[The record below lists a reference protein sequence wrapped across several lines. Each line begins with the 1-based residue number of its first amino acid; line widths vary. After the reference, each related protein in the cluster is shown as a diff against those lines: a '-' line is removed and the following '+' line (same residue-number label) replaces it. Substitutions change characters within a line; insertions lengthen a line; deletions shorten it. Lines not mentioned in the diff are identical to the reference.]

1 MLYRIKCRIT
11 AHIKR
16 KKEGVLRLIKL
27 YSSASCTSCRKAKAW
42 LLEQGLTF
50 EERNII
56 SDPLTKTEIKEILA
70 LTETGTD
77 EIISPRSKVYQKL
90 DIDFDELSLSEL
102 VAVIEENPSIL
113 RRPILMDERR
123 LQIGY
128 NEDEIHQFIPRE
140 VRKVTS
146 KKLTEILIYLD
157 MEKESLV

>member
-1 MLYRIKCRIT
+1 M
-11 AHIKR
+11 
-16 KKEGVLRLIKL
+16 IKL

>member
-11 AHIKR
+11 AHIKKKR
-16 KKEGVLRLIKL
+16 KGVLRLIKL